1 MFDFCFS
8 LNWIYYFIPG
18 TFFEAGLRQDG
29 FTLQR
34 GNPMD
39 GVTWIAHVWMKHA
52 VPVRGKWFYRFRH
65 KMVCKSVSGYNLQ

>member
-8 LNWIYYFIPG
+8 LNWIYYF
-18 TFFEAGLRQDG
+18 EAELRQDG

-39 GVTWIAHVWMKHA
+39 GVTWIAD
-52 VPVRGKWFYRFRH
+52 G
-65 KMVCKSVSGYNLQ
+65 